1 MMIDITRLRAS
12 DFDAVTSDG
21 AWRAGVNLWLTSWHS
36 VPAGSMP
43 DTDSVL
49 AKGAGLGRDLV
60 TWAEVKTEALRG
72 WVRCSDGRLYHPT
85 VCEIALE
92 SWIEK
97 LHQRRSSGKGNS
109 ARWGAAFDEN
119 SVDAQIDAAAQM
131 LSAIAPKSKSLSKL
145 IRRQS
150 RKEGK

>member
-12 DFDAVTSDG
+12 DFDAIGDDT

-43 DTDSVL
+43 DSDSVL
-49 AKGAGLGRDLV
+49 AKGAQLGRDLA
-60 TWAEVKTEALRG
+60 TWSAIKAEALRG
-72 WVRCSDGRLYHPT
+72 WVLCSDGRLYHPT

-109 ARWGAAFDEN
+109 ARWGAAFDETT
-119 SVDAQIDAAAQM
+119 VDDQIRAAADM
-131 LSAIAPKSKSLSKL
+131 LAHLAPQSKALTRL